1 MPRTA
6 RKKSRTGIYH
16 VIMRG
21 NNRDRIFH
29 CEQDYGAFLKR
40 LRKYRDECGFGL
52 YAYCLM
58 DNHVHLLLK
67 EEEEPLSDAMRRL
80 CGSFVGWYNKKYD
93 RIGHLFQDRFRSE
106 VVEDDAYLATA
117 LRYIHRNPVKA
128 GLCDDPA
135 DFPWSSC
142 RELMQWMKQEAGSAA
157 GDGSASR
164 ISPSACDLDEATGHN
179 PSSCPDLLVDPYLVC
194 AMFHAD
200 PALALERFDKF
211 HRLDT
216 HDRCLDIDDDSRKW
230 SDEELRA
237 YISMQWKL
245 DPMRLR
251 GEKPERRVQVVRA
264 LLQLGGVSSRQ
275 LARLTD
281 ISPSALLRMAKNT

>member
-1 MPRTA
+1 
-6 RKKSRTGIYH
+6 
-16 VIMRG
+16 
-21 NNRDRIFH
+21 
-29 CEQDYGAFLKR
+29 
-40 LRKYRDECGFGL
+40 
-52 YAYCLM
+52 M

-67 EEEEPLSDAMRRL
+67 EEDEPLSDTMRRL

-93 RIGHLFQDRFRSE
+93 RVGHLFQDRFRSE

-128 GLCDDPA
+128 GLCTDPS

-142 RELMQWMKQEAGSAA
+142 RELMQWMKQEAGRTSAEISA
-157 GDGSASR
+157 FLPSPDACEEVTVHHHSNGS
-164 ISPSACDLDEATGHN
+164 E
-179 PSSCPDLLVDPYLVC
+179 LLVDAYLVC

-200 PALALERFDKF
+200 PGQALERFDQF

-216 HDRCLDIDDDSRKW
+216 RDRCLDIDEDSRKW
-230 SDEELRA
+230 SDEELQA

-251 GEKPERRVQVVRA
+251 GEKPERRVQVVQD
-264 LLQLGGVSSRQ
+264 LLQLEGVSSRQ

-281 ISPSALLRMAKNT
+281 ISPSALLRMAKNS